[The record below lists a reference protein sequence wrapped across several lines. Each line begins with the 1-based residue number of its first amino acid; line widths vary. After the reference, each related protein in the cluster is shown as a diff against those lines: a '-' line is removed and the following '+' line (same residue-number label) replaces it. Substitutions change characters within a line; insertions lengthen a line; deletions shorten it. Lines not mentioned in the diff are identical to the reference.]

1 MKSKVFEKFAGNTIK
16 NFSMEQQFDK
26 AFENLSPNDIKNL
39 VGSALSFVSS
49 FLYNVAKTEKEKEA
63 IVKIAMQET
72 GKKGLG
78 QLIEFI
84 KKLEEL
90 IEILEKKNAHS
101 SFLMATGK
109 IIMILSLLIEE
120 CDLIDE
126 KDLTNSFDD
135 VKENLNIPK
144 NDDKGFSFE
153 IKKVFINNEKQTTNF
168 LFTKFLNVNTEVL
181 ISVNNKTN
189 TVKMNIE
196 HNNYKEFDE
205 IIKETDFIK
214 LILAKVAIQMSKSGD
229 EWVKKEKT
237 KKEVSKTFLKLL
249 KFTVLKDEK
258 MPKF

>member
-16 NFSMEQQFDK
+16 NFGMEEQFDK
-26 AFENLSPNDIKNL
+26 AFEDLRPIDIKNL
-39 VGSALSFVSS
+39 VGSTLSFVSS
-49 FLYNVAKTEKEKEA
+49 YLYNIAKTENEREA
-63 IVKIAMQET
+63 IVKITMEET
-72 GKKGLG
+72 GKRGIG
-78 QLIEFI
+78 QLIELI

-126 KDLTNSFDD
+126 KDLTNNFED

-153 IKKVFINNEKQTTNF
+153 IKKVSMNYEKQTTNF
-168 LFTKFLNVNTEVL
+168 LFTKFLNRNTEVL

-189 TVKMNIE
+189 TIKMSVE
-196 HNNYKEFDE
+196 HNNYKEFNK
-205 IIKETDFIK
+205 IIEDTNFIK
-214 LILAKVAIQMSKSGD
+214 LILAKAAIQMSKSRD
-229 EWVKKEKT
+229 EEVKAEKT
-237 KKEVSKTFLKLL
+237 KKEISKTFLKPLR
-249 KFTVLKDEK
+249 FTLLKDEK